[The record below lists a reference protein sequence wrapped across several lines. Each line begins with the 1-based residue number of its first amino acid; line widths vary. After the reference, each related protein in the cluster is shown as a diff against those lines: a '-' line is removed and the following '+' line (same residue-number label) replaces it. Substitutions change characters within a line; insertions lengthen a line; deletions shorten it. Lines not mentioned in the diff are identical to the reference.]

1 MIRGLYFVLAT
12 LNDVRIGCGC
22 WIVCGFLMDVTNLP
36 GRDVRLDGGVATLGL
51 PICVVEV
58 LVGCPSTCMMKG
70 VCGFPFT
77 IFG

>member
-1 MIRGLYFVLAT
+1 MG
-12 LNDVRIGCGC
+12 
-22 WIVCGFLMDVTNLP
+22 VTNLP
-36 GRDVRLDGGVATLGL
+36 ERDVRLDGGVSTLGL

-58 LVGCPSTCMMKG
+58 LVGCPSTCVMKG